1 MSIFKG
7 AGVAIVTPMK
17 SDLEVNYEKLAEL
30 LEEQIAGKT
39 DAIIINL
46 MNCLII
52 IVHTVR
58 MRSLSAERPENLQ
71 QCPKRNTAK

>member
-17 SDLEVNYEKLAEL
+17 SDLEVNYDKLAEL

-39 DAIIINL
+39 DAIHIKSFFMSITHPNWWG
-46 MNCLII
+46 
-52 IVHTVR
+52 TR
-58 MRSLSAERPENLQ
+58 WRA
-71 QCPKRNTAK
+71 

>member
-17 SDLEVNYEKLAEL
+17 SDLEVNYDKLAEL

-39 DAIIINL
+39 DAIII
-46 MNCLII
+46 CG
-52 IVHTVR
+52 TTGE
-58 MRSLSAERPENLQ
+58 SAT
-71 QCPKRNTAK
+71 K